1 MPYNKAR
8 GDFVRYRRL
17 FIILCI
23 MSLCCICTGCGDF
36 HDAIF
41 EEENINIPEE
51 YDADNFFV
59 KEVEQFDCSAYIL
72 CYEHRGGEVTEIA
85 DMGFEQHNF
94 VIVEDRIYYVNGST
108 LTCIDFA
115 GQDRRTF
122 HDAECEVEPREV
134 MYYADGWLYCHG
146 TKWVEIYG
154 DPVALDGPHPVT
166 GFMKVRIDFSGCEE
180 VDGAEVE
187 DNVR

>member
-1 MPYNKAR
+1 M
-8 GDFVRYRRL
+8 RYRRL
-17 FIILCI
+17 FIILSI

-41 EEENINIPEE
+41 EEENINIPEV

-59 KEVEQFDCSAYIL
+59 KEVEQFDCNAYIL

-108 LTCIDFA
+108 LTSIDFT
-115 GQDRRTF
+115 GQDKKTF
-122 HDAECEVEPREV
+122 SDPEQVLSFLNVLRYE
-134 MYYADGWLYCHG
+134 DGWLYCSSV
-146 TKWVEIYG
+146 KMVEIYG
-154 DPVALDGPHPVT
+154 DPVAVDGPHAVYILSRV
-166 GFMKVRIDFSGCEE
+166 KIDFSRCEE